1 MEPTVEDLNA
11 GNKKS
16 KTNNAARNSNL
27 LKEIPTVDWLDLD
40 NNRSKFIEDLRY
52 ALAECGLLVLTH
64 APGRNPSYQCRCRR
78 LRSLRRTLLHTDKL
92 ALLLSLLRN
101 L

>member
-16 KTNNAARNSNL
+16 KTNNAARDSNL

-52 ALAECGLLVLTH
+52 AL
-64 APGRNPSYQCRCRR
+64 S
-78 LRSLRRTLLHTDKL
+78 S
-92 ALLLSLLRN
+92 
-101 L
+101 